1 MIRHL
6 VAALALFVLASPAS
20 AQSEL
25 RFALD
30 GAVGGAGAAYILAD
44 DGGFFE
50 AEGLLVDVRPTR
62 SALDA
67 VSQVSLGNYAM
78 GAVDF
83 PTFAEFIIMNPGA
96 PVISVMVIHD
106 RPAFTVVGLKSH
118 GIAAVSDLAGHRVGH
133 DSDSLMTNR
142 LQNLA
147 NANDFQ
153 LVDVTLTHRDP
164 AAMAASLAA
173 GDVDAVA
180 GVGYQLLP
188 DLARLG
194 VAAED
199 LTVLPMADNGLV
211 LYGEVLVVN
220 SEYAKKSPGTVTK
233 LLAAVTKAWQA
244 SLADPEAAIA
254 AVVAR
259 NPDLDPA
266 LEAARLEMI
275 ISENVLTAWVLE
287 NGLGAPNQARQE
299 WNVAQLQDNP
309 DFINSENRETFFASE
324 YLPSARERAVK

>member
-1 MIRHL
+1 MIRRL
-6 VAALALFVLASPAS
+6 VAALALLALTNPAS

-30 GAVGGAGAAYILAD
+30 GAVSGAGAAYILAD

-50 AEGLLVDVRPTR
+50 GEGLLVDVRPTR

-83 PTFAEFIIMNPGA
+83 PTFAEFITMNPGA

-118 GIAAVSDLAGHRVGH
+118 GIETVNDLAGHRIGH
-133 DSDSLMTNR
+133 DSDSLMVNR

-147 NANDFQ
+147 NSNGFR
-153 LVDVTLTHRDP
+153 LIDVTLTHRDP
-164 AAMAASLAA
+164 ASMAAALAA
-173 GDVDAVA
+173 GEVDAIA
-180 GVGYQLLP
+180 GFGYALLP

-194 VAAED
+194 VSADD
-199 LTVLPMADNGLV
+199 LTVLPMADNGVV

-220 SEYAKKSPGTVTK
+220 SDYAKKSSGTVTK

-244 SLADPEAAIA
+244 TLADPDVAIA

-259 NPDLDPA
+259 NADLDPA
-266 LEAARLEMI
+266 LEAERLRMI
-275 ISENVLTAWVLE
+275 ISENVLTDWVVE

-309 DFINSENRETFFASE
+309 DFINSENRESFFAIDFI
-324 YLPSARERAVK
+324 PSAKDRAVK